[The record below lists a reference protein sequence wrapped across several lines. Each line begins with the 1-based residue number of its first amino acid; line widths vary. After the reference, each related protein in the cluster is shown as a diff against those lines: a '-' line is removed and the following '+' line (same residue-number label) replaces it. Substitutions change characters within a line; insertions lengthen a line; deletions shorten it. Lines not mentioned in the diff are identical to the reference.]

1 MNGKLKVLSAG
12 VLFFIGGQLTM
23 AQSTKKVTDTVP
35 KTSDIEEVVVLGYS
49 KTQTK
54 PLNSTATVTISGE
67 RLENRPNV
75 SFLQSMQG
83 EVAGLSVSSTSG
95 SPGSAKMDLIIRG
108 VSSINSQSD
117 PLYVIDGMISN
128 ATQFRNLNPN
138 DIESSSVLK
147 DAAATSIYGN
157 RGANGVVIINT
168 KRGRYGNRFDI
179 SYNTTIGTSFL
190 PQTKYDMAN
199 SQELLTIQ
207 NRAGLGMGAGMT
219 PQEIANYGINTNW
232 RKQFFRTGITQSHD
246 VQLSAG
252 GQNLSN
258 YTSVGYM
265 QQDGIVPTTDFQR
278 FTLRNNLMGKSKD
291 NRFNYSANI
300 GLGYSRRHQLE
311 EETRGDINSNVIQN
325 PLLGSIVGLPTLAA
339 GTYVNGQDLLN
350 NIGSDFANG
359 NNVYV
364 LEDILKGTLPN
375 KLTETSIIA
384 NASAS
389 YKLTDD
395 LTITNR
401 TGIDYKYNQRIFA
414 RAPWSYLALV
424 VANSNGTEFGGVE
437 DNVKSTD
444 VTFSSITNLSYKKAF
459 GDHTIE
465 VAGYLDYMK
474 VHYEATSLR
483 QNGLNPLNWSF
494 GAGTGWV
501 PFNPA
506 TPTIYNPSNSAS
518 KITAG
523 ALAYFG
529 TFDYD
534 YASKYGVSGTV
545 RRDGSY
551 RFVGDNKWAT
561 FWSVAGRWNIDKENF
576 MQGSNIDMLKL
587 RASYGTNGNAQVI
600 PAAYGTNP
608 LIVGTNLVRD
618 TNTISLGY
626 NNVNSVYY
634 TGVYGNPNVQ
644 WEEITQLDLGLDYMF
659 LNRRLEGSLDYYKK
673 TTDALYND
681 INYSWIGGTNPATG
695 GNIIKGNNGKLQN
708 EGVEASLKY
717 HLFRNSDFKLSLYAN
732 TAYNKSKI
740 IDLLQN
746 QTTGS
751 IRNVVG
757 GQLSEWY
764 MVPYVGVNQSNGNL
778 LFLDI
783 NGNVT
788 ETPDINR
795 DARATGKNYLPKW
808 IGGFGLNSS
817 YKGFTLDV
825 HFSYQQ
831 GAYKYDNQLDYVY
844 DATTVDGY
852 NVSRDLL
859 NAWTATNTNTNVP
872 SLFAT
877 NFAYNGNSD
886 RFLKDASFVR
896 LKNVV
901 LGYKVPSEMFTN
913 SGIRGVRV
921 FLQAEN
927 LLTFT
932 KWKGFDPEPT
942 FATSTSVYPNM
953 KTVSLGANIDF

>member
-35 KTSDIEEVVVLGYS
+35 RTSDIEEVVVLGYS

-108 VSSINSQSD
+108 VSSITSQSD

-168 KRGRYGNRFDI
+168 KRGRYGSRFDI

-190 PQTKYDMAN
+190 PQTKYDMAS

-207 NRAGLGMGAGMT
+207 NRAGIGMGAGMT

-246 VQLSAG
+246 VQISAG

-291 NRFNYSANI
+291 NRFNYSVNI

-311 EETRGDINSNVIQN
+311 EETRTDITSNVIQN
-325 PLLGSIVGLPTLAA
+325 PLLGSIVGLPTLAPGLYA
-339 GTYVNGQDLLN
+339 NGQDLLN
-350 NIGSDFANG
+350 NIGSDFSNG

-364 LEDILKGTLPN
+364 LQDILKGTLPN
-375 KLTETSIIA
+375 KLTETSIIT
-384 NASAS
+384 NASVS

-395 LTITNR
+395 LTVSNR
-401 TGIDYKYNQRIFA
+401 TGVDYKYNQRIFA

-437 DNVKSTD
+437 DNIKSTD
-444 VTFSSITNLSYKKAF
+444 FTISSITNLNYKKAF
-459 GDHTIE
+459 GDHTFE
-465 VAGYLDYMK
+465 VGAYLDYMK

-501 PFNPA
+501 AFNPA
-506 TPTIYNPSNSAS
+506 TPNIYNPSNSAS

-587 RASYGTNGNAQVI
+587 RASYGTNGNANVV
-600 PAAYGTNP
+600 AATYGSNP
-608 LIVGTNLVRD
+608 LLVGTNLVRD
-618 TNTISLGY
+618 TNTIGLGY
-626 NNVNSVYY
+626 NNVNAVYY
-634 TGVYGNPNVQ
+634 TGTIANPDIQ
-644 WEEITQLDLGLDYMF
+644 WEEISQFNVGLDYMF
-659 LNRRLEGSLDYYKK
+659 LNRRLEGSVDYYKK
-673 TTDALYND
+673 MTDKLFNPINISAITSLYS
-681 INYSWIGGTNPATG
+681 IN
-695 GNIIKGNNGKLQN
+695 GNNGKLQN
-708 EGVEASLKY
+708 EGVEFSVKY
-717 HLFRNSDFKLSLYAN
+717 HLLRNSDFKLSVYAN
-732 TAYNKSKI
+732 TAYNKSKFT
-740 IDLLQN
+740 DLLKDD
-746 QTTGS
+746 TTGS
-751 IRNVVG
+751 LRNVVG

-808 IGGFGLNSS
+808 IGGFGVNSS

-927 LLTFT
+927 LLTLT

>member
-12 VLFFIGGQLTM
+12 VMFFIGGQLTM

-35 KTSDIEEVVVLGYS
+35 KTSNIEEVVVLGYS

-54 PLNSTATVTISGE
+54 PQNATASVTISGE

-147 DAAATSIYGN
+147 DAAATAIYGN

-168 KRGRYGNRFDI
+168 KRGRYGTRFDV
-179 SYNTTIGTSFL
+179 SYNTSIGTSFL
-190 PQTKYDMAN
+190 PETKYDMA
-199 SQELLTIQ
+199 SAQELLTIQ
-207 NRAGLGMGAGMT
+207 NRAGLGQGANMT
-219 PQEIANYGINTNW
+219 PEQIANYTTNTNW

-246 VQLSAG
+246 LQISAG
-252 GQNLSN
+252 GANLSN
-258 YTSVGYM
+258 YSSVGYM
-265 QQDGIVPTTDFQR
+265 KQDGIVPTTDFQR
-278 FTLRNNLMGKSKD
+278 FTLRNNLMGKSK
-291 NRFNYSANI
+291 NNKFNYSLNI
-300 GLGYSRRHQLE
+300 GLGHSVRHQLE

-325 PLLGSIVGLPTLAA
+325 PLLGSIVGLPTLAPDVYA
-339 GTYVNGQDLLN
+339 NGQDLLN
-350 NIGSDFANG
+350 GIGSDFSNG

-364 LEDILKGTLPN
+364 LQDILKGTLPN

-384 NASAS
+384 NAALS
-389 YKLTDD
+389 YKITDD
-395 LTITNR
+395 LTVGNR

-424 VANSNGTEFGGVE
+424 VASSSGTEYGGVE

-444 VTFSSITNLSYKKAF
+444 LTFSSITNVSYKKSF
-459 GDHTIE
+459 GEHTIDLG
-465 VAGYLDYMK
+465 AYLDYMK
-474 VHYEATSLR
+474 VHYEATSGR

-494 GAGTGWV
+494 GAGTGWI

-506 TPTIYNPSNSAS
+506 TPNIYNPSNSTS

-523 ALAYFG
+523 TLAYFG

-534 YASKYGVSGTV
+534 YANKYGVSGTV

-551 RFVGDNKWAT
+551 RFTGDNKWAT
-561 FWSVAGRWNIDKENF
+561 FWAVAGRWNIDKENF

-587 RASYGTNGNAQVI
+587 RASYGTNGNAQVVT
-600 PAAYGTNP
+600 AAYGTNP

-618 TNTISLGY
+618 TNTVGLGY
-626 NNVNSVYY
+626 NNNNAVYY
-634 TGVYGNPNVQ
+634 TGVIANPDIQ
-644 WEEITQLDLGLDYMF
+644 WEEISQFNVGLDYMF

-673 TTDALYND
+673 STDKLYSP
-681 INYSWIGGTNPATG
+681 INISAITSLYSIN
-695 GNIIKGNNGKLQN
+695 GNNGKLQN

-717 HLFRNSDFKLSLYAN
+717 HLFRNSDFKLSVYAN

-740 IDLLQN
+740 VDLIQN

-764 MVPYVGVNQSNGNL
+764 MIPYVGVNQSNGNL

-788 ETPDINR
+788 ETPDVNR

-808 IGGFGLNSS
+808 VGGFGVNSS

-844 DATTVDGY
+844 DSTTVDGY
-852 NVSRDLL
+852 NVSRELL
-859 NAWTATNTNTNVP
+859 NAWTANNTNTNVP

-886 RFLKDASFVR
+886 RFLKDASFIR

-901 LGYKVPSEMFTN
+901 LGYKVPSEMFGN

-932 KWKGFDPEPT
+932 KWQGFDPEPT